1 MSDKALCNNTNQ
13 RYVMKSSEH
22 DEKQYLLSIPI
33 SNTNGVHQGRV
44 GALYGFPQASV
55 NVG

>member
-1 MSDKALCNNTNQ
+1 MSDKAWCDNTNK

-22 DEKQYLLSIPI
+22 DENQYSLFIPI
-33 SNTNGVHQGRV
+33 SNTTGVHQGRV
-44 GALYGFPQASV
+44 GALYGFLQASV

>member
-1 MSDKALCNNTNQ
+1 MSDKAWCKNTNQ
-13 RYVMKSSEH
+13 RYVIKSSEH
-22 DEKQYLLSIPI
+22 DKKYHLLSIPI
-33 SNTNGVHQGRV
+33 PNTTGVHQGRV

>member
-1 MSDKALCNNTNQ
+1 MSDKAWCKNTNQ
-13 RYVMKSSEH
+13 KYVIKSSED
-22 DEKQYLLSIPI
+22 DEKHYLLSIAI
-33 SNTNGVHQGRV
+33 SNTTGVHQGRV